1 MLEALQSSLS
11 NVLVLILVSACGWW
25 AARRGTF
32 GEKERAAA
40 AKIVTFTLPFYLFHS
55 VVSKFSHEALIELLE
70 SAFVPFVTV
79 GINTAISLLLIR
91 AGFVRREV
99 RGAFVA
105 SFTGSTVLFVG
116 VPLTTA
122 LYGPEG
128 IPYLLVY
135 FFANLVFIWT
145 VGLYAVKLDGV
156 AARGGPKPPLVSSE
170 SLRMLLSPPFL
181 AFLAGLLAVAV
192 PIPVPDV
199 VAGTTRTIGAVTSPL
214 ALLFIGMVVHRV
226 GVEPFKH
233 LPLELKLVCASCFI
247 VRPLVMYLVTMPL
260 DMDEKMRR
268 VFITSAAMPVSSV
281 IAVLCRSAGADDAFV
296 SEAVGVTTIGL
307 VAALPLLWA
316 IANFA

>member
-1 MLEALQSSLS
+1 MLEALQSSLA
-11 NVLVLILVSACGWW
+11 NVLILLLVSACGWW

-40 AKIVTFTLPFYLFHS
+40 AKIVTFTLPFFLFHS
-55 VVSKFSHEALIELLE
+55 VVSKFSHEALIELLQT
-70 SAFVPFVTV
+70 AFVPFVTV

-91 AGFVRREV
+91 FGLVRREV

-145 VGLYAVKLDGV
+145 AGLYAVKLDGV
-156 AARGGPKPPLVSSE
+156 AARGGPKPALVSPE

-181 AFLAGLLAVAV
+181 AFLAGLFAVAV

-199 VAGTTRTIGAVTSPL
+199 VAGTTRTIGAITSPL
-214 ALLFIGMVVHRV
+214 ALLFIGIVVHRV
-226 GVEPFKH
+226 GLEPFKH
-233 LPLELKLVCASCFI
+233 LPLELKLVLASCFI
-247 VRPLVMYLVTMPL
+247 IRPLVMYLVTMPL
-260 DMDEKMRR
+260 DMDEMMRR
-268 VFITSAAMPVSSV
+268 VFVTSSAMPVSSV

>member
-1 MLEALQSSLS
+1 MLEALQSSLA
-11 NVLVLILVSACGWW
+11 NVLILLLVSACGWW

-70 SAFVPFVTV
+70 TAFVPFVIV

-91 AGFVRREV
+91 FGLVRREV

-145 VGLYAVKLDGV
+145 AGLYAVKLDGV
-156 AARGGPKPPLVSSE
+156 AARGGPKPALVSPE

-181 AFLAGLLAVAV
+181 AGLFAVAV

-199 VAGTTRTIGAVTSPL
+199 VAGTTRTIGAITSPL

-226 GVEPFKH
+226 GLEPFKH
-233 LPLELKLVCASCFI
+233 LPLELKLVLASCFI
-247 VRPLVMYLVTMPL
+247 IRPLVMYLVTMPL
-260 DMDEKMRR
+260 DMDEMMRR
-268 VFITSAAMPVSSV
+268 VFVTSSAMPVSSV

>member
-1 MLEALQSSLS
+1 MLEALQSSLA
-11 NVLVLILVSACGWW
+11 NVLILLLVSACGWW

-70 SAFVPFVTV
+70 TAFVPFVIV

-91 AGFVRREV
+91 FGLVRREV

-145 VGLYAVKLDGV
+145 AGLYAVKLDGV
-156 AARGGPKPPLVSSE
+156 AARGGPRWPEARPRFARKPADAPFASVSRGAFRGGGSD
-170 SLRMLLSPPFL
+170 SRTRRRCGHDPHDRSDHLASGAPFHRDGRPPRG
-181 AFLAGLLAVAV
+181 A
-192 PIPVPDV
+192 
-199 VAGTTRTIGAVTSPL
+199 RTLQT
-214 ALLFIGMVVHRV
+214 F
-226 GVEPFKH
+226 
-233 LPLELKLVCASCFI
+233 
-247 VRPLVMYLVTMPL
+247 
-260 DMDEKMRR
+260 
-268 VFITSAAMPVSSV
+268 AA
-281 IAVLCRSAGADDAFV
+281 
-296 SEAVGVTTIGL
+296 
-307 VAALPLLWA
+307 
-316 IANFA
+316 